1 MIRKEDGYINATQ
14 LCKVGGKEFKNWNR
28 TDKTKELVEKV
39 YTKTQI
45 DKDILI
51 QINRSGLNEERCTWV
66 HPTIGLHIAQ
76 WISTDFFL
84 QTVDWINEW
93 KIDNENNEK
102 YKKAIE
108 TIKPDDETK
117 KIEKMIQLYYKNQ
130 TGGEIEVETPFGY
143 IDLLTSTKIIEI
155 KNALYWK
162 HALGQILSYSNF
174 FPSHEKWIYLF
185 DMKESLY
192 EPIEMLLKK
201 FDVHLFIVNKEMCIV

>member
-14 LCKVGGKEFKNWNR
+14 LCKSGGKEFKKWHKN
-28 TDKTKELVEKV
+28 DKTKQVVEKV
-39 YTKTQI
+39 CIKTKI
-45 DKDILI
+45 DKDSLI
-51 QINRSGLNEERCTWV
+51 QINKSGLNEERCTWV

-93 KIDNENNEK
+93 RMDNENNEK

-108 TIKPDDETK
+108 TIIPDNDTK
-117 KIEKMIQLYYKNQ
+117 KIEKMLQLYYKTQ
-130 TGGEIEVETPFGY
+130 MGGEIEVETPFGY
-143 IDLLTSTKIIEI
+143 IDLLTDTKLIEI
-155 KNALYWK
+155 KNALHWK

-185 DMKESLY
+185 DMKDSLY
-192 EPIEMLLKK
+192 EQIEMLLKK
-201 FDVHLFIVNKEMCIV
+201 FDVHLFSVNKEVCLQ

>member
-14 LCKVGGKEFKNWNR
+14 LCKVGGKEFKKWHRN
-28 TDKTKELVEKV
+28 DKTKELVEKV

-108 TIKPDDETK
+108 TIKPDGETK

-155 KNALYWK
+155 KNALQWK

-174 FPSHEKWIYLF
+174 FPSHKKWIYLF
-185 DMKESLY
+185 DMKDSLC

-201 FDVHLFIVNKEMCIV
+201 FDVHLFIVNTEMCVV

>member
-14 LCKVGGKEFKNWNR
+14 LCKAGGKEFSNWFKNI
-28 TDKTKELVEKV
+28 KTKQLVEKLWV
-39 YTKTQI
+39 NTHI
-45 DKDILI
+45 DKNDLI
-51 QINRSGLNEERCTWV
+51 QINQNGLNKNQSTWV

-93 KIDNENNEK
+93 KMDNENNEK

-108 TIKPDDETK
+108 TIIPDNDTK
-117 KIEKMIQLYYKNQ
+117 KIEKMLQLYYKSQ
-130 TGGEIEVETPFGY
+130 MGGEIEVETPFGY
-143 IDLLTSTKIIEI
+143 IDLITDTKIIEI
-155 KNALYWK
+155 KNALHWK

-185 DMKESLY
+185 DMKDSLY
-192 EPIEMLLKK
+192 EQIEILLKK
-201 FDVHLFIVNKEMCIV
+201 FDVHLFSVNKEVCLQ

>member
-14 LCKVGGKEFKNWNR
+14 LCKVGGKEFKKWHKN
-28 TDKTKELVEKV
+28 DKTKELVEKV

-45 DKDILI
+45 DKDMLI

-93 KIDNENNEK
+93 KIDTENNEK

-108 TIKPDDETK
+108 TIKPDGETK

-155 KNALYWK
+155 KNALQWK